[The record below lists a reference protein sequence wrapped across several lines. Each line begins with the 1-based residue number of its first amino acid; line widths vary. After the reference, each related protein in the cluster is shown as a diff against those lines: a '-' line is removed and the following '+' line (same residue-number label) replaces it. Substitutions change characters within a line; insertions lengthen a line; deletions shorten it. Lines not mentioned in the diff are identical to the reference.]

1 MCIEIIAGILR
12 NLGHKKR
19 ERTRQESTLLYTP
32 GALTWKVSVILRSGK
47 VSFYLLAWNIVY
59 TPEHVHVYICCSLSP
74 FLKSMTHKFN
84 ASWPWDQISSLS
96 LMLIA
101 R

>member
-1 MCIEIIAGILR
+1 MYIEIIAGILR

-47 VSFYLLAWNIVY
+47 VSFHDWHGILLNR
-59 TPEHVHVYICCSLSP
+59 VHVCVCFAIASP
-74 FLKSMTHKFN
+74 LF
-84 ASWPWDQISSLS
+84 
-96 LMLIA
+96 
-101 R
+101 